1 MYVSLMGIYNYE
13 ISLLMFYGNEV
24 TLASEE
30 LIRCVYN
37 SNWMDLSIRYRRIA
51 LIFMERLKKPQ
62 EMLIG
67 KVFPLNLKS
76 LSSVCIKQFCRE
88 MITHGHLL
96 SFL

>member
-30 LIRCVYN
+30 LLGSVYH
-37 SNWMDLSIRYRRIA
+37 SNWPDLSIKYRKLL
-51 LIFMERLKKPQ
+51 LIFMERLKRPQ

-67 KVFPLNLKS
+67 KMFPLNLKS
-76 LSSVCIKQFCRE
+76 LTSVW
-88 MITHGHLL
+88 
-96 SFL
+96 